1 LYGESIKALIVVF
14 PLSLAAFVY
23 ARLAFGEFTPVK
35 SIDRLRNLFLA
46 VTLAAFLIPN
56 FWLMLA
62 VVCGL
67 IYFLAGGE
75 PLRPAVYLVLLF
87 TIPAVDAFLPGIGPI
102 NKLFELYPYH
112 ILALFILLPFVLF
125 RRSDTRGFGGAAAL
139 PDLFFFCYAAV
150 VCTLAFRETTIT
162 DGIRQATVFGFTGVL
177 QYLAF
182 SRVRWTVERLRLL
195 TVALVTPFLAYAAAG
210 VVEVALG
217 WHMYGNPV
225 EIWGVPHASRYLARD
240 GLLRAYGTVFGPIAF
255 GLFMAVAFALAPA
268 LIASA
273 KKKFLPALSWPAL
286 GVGLVTSFSRGP
298 WVGGA
303 LATLIFAATSQRAV
317 ANVTRLAF
325 AGVFALLA
333 LSVTPFGS
341 RIVEMLPFIGSVEEH
356 TIDYRER
363 LFTVGWSVAMENP
376 LFGSETYEETPAMRS
391 LVQGQ
396 GIIDIV
402 NTYLRVVLDHGLVG
416 LFLFAGTFTVCGWT
430 LWRWIGRT
438 RELDPE
444 FTSYAQGYLA
454 ALTAVTL
461 IIATTSSSIA
471 QIQEITWVLCGMAA
485 GLARS
490 AAMLVAEAKTRPAP
504 AETTDPDDP
513 PVPPPP
519 APPRAR
525 VDVDASRLPAHLRQY
540 APR

>member
-1 LYGESIKALIVVF
+1 VYVESIKALIIVF
-14 PLSLAAFVY
+14 PLSLAAFIY

-35 SIDRLRNLFLA
+35 AIDRLRNLFLA

-62 VVCGL
+62 VICGL
-67 IYFLAGGE
+67 IHFMAGRE
-75 PLRPAVYLVLLF
+75 PLRPAIYLCLLF

-102 NKLFELYPYH
+102 RKLFELYPYH
-112 ILALFILLPFVLF
+112 ILALFVLLPFVVF
-125 RRSDTRGFGGAAAL
+125 HRSETRRFASVARL
-139 PDLFFFCYAAV
+139 PDFFFFSYALL
-150 VCTLAFRETTIT
+150 VCVLAFRETTMT

-195 TVALVTPFLAYAAAG
+195 TVALVTPFLAYAAVG
-210 VVEVALG
+210 VVEVVLG
-217 WHMYGNPV
+217 WHVYAVPV
-225 EIWGVPHASRYLARD
+225 EIWNVPHGSRYLARD

-268 LIASA
+268 LIATA
-273 KKKFLPALSWPAL
+273 RKKFLPSLSWLAL
-286 GVGLVTSFSRGP
+286 GVGLLTSFSRGP

-303 LATLIFAATSQRAV
+303 LATLIYAGTSQRAFT
-317 ANVTRLAF
+317 NVTRLAF
-325 AGVFALLA
+325 AGAFALLA

-341 RIVEMLPFIGSVEEH
+341 RIVDMLPFIGSVEEH

-363 LFTVGWSVAMENP
+363 LFTVGWGVAMETP
-376 LFGSETYEETPAMRS
+376 VFGSEGYEQTPEMLS
-391 LVQGQ
+391 LIQGQ

-402 NTYLRVVLDHGLVG
+402 NTYLRVVLDYGLVG

-430 LWRWIGRT
+430 LWRWIGRA
-438 RELDPE
+438 REHDAE
-444 FTSYAQGYLA
+444 FTAYAQGYLA

-461 IIATTSSSIA
+461 IIATTSSTVA

-490 AAMLVAEAKTRPAP
+490 AAMLVHEAKTTPAP
-504 AETTDPDDP
+504 VETTGTDD
-513 PVPPPP
+513 PP
-519 APPRAR
+519 APPPEPPRRKAAI
-525 VDVDASRLPAHLRQY
+525 DASRLPPHLRQY
-540 APR
+540 AR